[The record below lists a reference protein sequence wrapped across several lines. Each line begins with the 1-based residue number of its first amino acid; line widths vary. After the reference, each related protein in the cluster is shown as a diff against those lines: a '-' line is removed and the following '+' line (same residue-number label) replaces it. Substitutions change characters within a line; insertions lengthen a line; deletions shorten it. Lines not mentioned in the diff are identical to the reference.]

1 MNAAERDA
9 RVDTEIAAPLR
20 GAVSRLDELHRAR
33 LAVAIEAALNRDATA
48 VRAPARAVK
57 LGGAFKSAWLRRAGM
72 AAAVAVAAAIAVRAM
87 HAPRRDAGRVVSQA
101 AVASAPSQRVP
112 ALLVPYRGARNESAL
127 PAPSTS
133 LLALPGEKARATI
146 GTRVRLTLVGAGR
159 VSVLPV
165 ARAGEVELALENGRL
180 LVDFD
185 GRGGGT
191 LRVRAAGTVTTVVGT
206 LFAVEATR
214 SGSRV
219 AVARGHVRTEDAS
232 GHVWQIDTGRS
243 WSSAAGGVA
252 AIAGDLAT
260 ALSEH
265 DASWA
270 TATTSGNARIA
281 GGSGTATVRHQ
292 TSRSS
297 RTDLR
302 EPAADLEALY
312 LRAESDMRN
321 HALTDARAALE
332 TIARRDPGGQLGE
345 TALLDLARLALS
357 EGDREAARR
366 ALARLPRPLDDAAL
380 AETAEHLRCRAAS
393 AGSVA
398 DGGGDPCTIRTP
410 DRAP

>member
-1 MNAAERDA
+1 MNAIERDA

-33 LAVAIEAALNRDATA
+33 LAAAIEAALNRDAAA
-48 VRAPARAVK
+48 VRAVK
-57 LGGAFKSAWLRRAGM
+57 LGGALESAWLRRAGM
-72 AAAVAVAAAIAVRAM
+72 AAAAVVAAAIAVRLM

-101 AVASAPSQRVP
+101 AVANPPAPRVP
-112 ALLVPYRGARNESAL
+112 PLLVPYRGARDGLAS

-133 LLALPGEKARATI
+133 LLALAGEKARATI

-232 GHVWQIDTGRS
+232 GRVWQIDTGRS
-243 WSSAAGGVA
+243 WSSADGRVV

-270 TATTSGNARIA
+270 TATTSAKARIA
-281 GGSGTATVRHQ
+281 GGSGSATARHQ
-292 TSRSS
+292 TSQPS
-297 RTDLR
+297 RTAPG
-302 EPAADLEALY
+302 EPTVDLEALY
-312 LRAESDMRN
+312 LRAESAMRN

-332 TIARRDPGGQLGE
+332 TIADRDPGGQLGD

-366 ALARLPRPLDDAAL
+366 ALARLPSPLGDAAL
-380 AETAEHLRCRAAS
+380 AETAEHLRCRAALPDS
-393 AGSVA
+393 AA
-398 DGGGDPCTIRTP
+398 GGDGDPCTIRTP